1 LSVICDAM
9 KTFPIHE
16 FLEDL
21 KQLCAIDSGHLH
33 GPGAEAVA
41 DFFQQ
46 RYQAL
51 GLATERLYY
60 QGNANTPF
68 LLVSNA
74 PEPDYD
80 VLFLAHMDTVFPVGT
95 GEQWPL
101 TEKEPGIVSG
111 PGCADCKGGC
121 LLVYYIIRHLL
132 QEGKCNFRFRIA
144 MNSDEESGSRY
155 SRAYFEELAQHA
167 KYCFVFE
174 PGRAN
179 DEFVGQ
185 RKGGVNYLLRC
196 HGVPAHAGVDP
207 EKGASAI
214 LELARWV
221 NELYKLVDYERG
233 VVVNVSQFTG
243 GSETGSVADLAQCKL
258 NVRVLQEKDLQVLY
272 DLLERLQQEPFD
284 KRTHTEVIR
293 TSHRPCM
300 EPHEATFRLLK
311 ELELAGEQVGQK
323 PVWLTTGGVSDGNF
337 VSPFGVATLD
347 GCGPCGGNLHTRE
360 EYLKT
365 QSVAQRFAIMTALL
379 QRLFI
384 Q

>member
-1 LSVICDAM
+1 MND
-9 KTFPIHE
+9 FPLNE

-41 DFFQQ
+41 DFFEA

-51 GLATERLYY
+51 GLTTQRLHYKE
-60 QGNANTPF
+60 NPATPF
-68 LLVSNA
+68 LLVSNSQD
-74 PEPDYD
+74 EDFD
-80 VLFLAHMDTVFPVGT
+80 VLFVAHMDTVFPVGA
-95 GEQWPL
+95 GAQWPL
-101 TEKEPGIVSG
+101 AEIAPGIVSG

-121 LLVYYIIRHLL
+121 LLVYYLLRELIR
-132 QEGKCNFRFRIA
+132 EDKCNFRFRVA
-144 MNSDEESGSRY
+144 MNSDEESGSHY
-155 SRAYFEELAQHA
+155 SRAYFEELARHT

-196 HGVPAHAGVDP
+196 HGVTAHAGVDP

-221 NELYKLVDYERG
+221 NELYKLVDYDKG
-233 VVVNVSQFTG
+233 IVVNVSKFTG
-243 GSETGSVADLAQCKL
+243 GSETGSVADLAECKL
-258 NVRVLQEKDLQVLY
+258 NVRTLRDEDLEGLY
-272 DLLERLQQEPFD
+272 DVLERMRKEPFD
-284 KRTHTEVIR
+284 SRTSMEILQ

-300 EPHEATFRLLK
+300 EPHAATYALLK
-311 ELELAGEQVGQK
+311 QLDLAGEEVGQS
-323 PVWLTTGGVSDGNF
+323 PQWLVTGGVSDGNF

-347 GCGPCGGNLHTRE
+347 GCGPCGGKLHTRE
-360 EYLKT
+360 EYLKI
-365 QSVAQRFAIMTALL
+365 QSVKQRHELMAALL
-379 QRLFI
+379 RRLFP
-384 Q
+384 